1 MLHYGFRHNSEAM
14 IHMGLSLLTVA
25 LESGSHHIGTF
36 PSLMNYVKDDMCKN
50 LFWVGILWK
59 LKILIEANI
68 GLDKGK
74 GSNIIKQQQKKHELI
89 HLHTLIQVLGVSW
102 WCGNHCWLGVALWCG
117 GIVQCCFNPLYSGT
131 VALRYSGVPLNYVI
145 VDCTC
150 VNTKKLLSY
159 KQTHLCHLC

>member
-74 GSNIIKQQQKKHELI
+74 GSNIIKQQKNSVNSVICIHWSMRKPLLVRCCIVVWQYCSVSFLLWWGSTELFI
-89 HLHTLIQVLGVSW
+89 
-102 WCGNHCWLGVALWCG
+102 
-117 GIVQCCFNPLYSGT
+117 
-131 VALRYSGVPLNYVI
+131 
-145 VDCTC
+145 DCTC

-159 KQTHLCHLC
+159 KQTHLCHSC